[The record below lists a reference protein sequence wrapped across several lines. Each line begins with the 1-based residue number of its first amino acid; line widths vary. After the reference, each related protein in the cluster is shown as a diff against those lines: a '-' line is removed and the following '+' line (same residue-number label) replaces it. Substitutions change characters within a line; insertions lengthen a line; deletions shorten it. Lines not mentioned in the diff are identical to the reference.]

1 MMNGDKRLFG
11 TCHCGAVKISVP
23 ADMDFTS
30 ARRCDCSF
38 CRRRW
43 APSAGI
49 AEDQFRVEKGADMLS
64 LYQFNTLAAEHYF
77 CRKCGIYTHHRRR
90 SDPLIFGINVTCF
103 DHINMS
109 DYNCVD
115 INDGI
120 NHPSDQLSDQLSDQI
135 SDRTK
140 DRK

>member
-1 MMNGDKRLFG
+1 MMNSDKRLFG

-77 CRKCGIYTHHRRR
+77 CRKCGIYTHH
-90 SDPLIFGINVTCF
+90 
-103 DHINMS
+103 
-109 DYNCVD
+109 
-115 INDGI
+115 
-120 NHPSDQLSDQLSDQI
+120 
-135 SDRTK
+135 
-140 DRK
+140 